1 MNNFKLLIGN
11 IKNYGLKNILLIIIF
26 EGIYSLNTKFRKH
39 IFYDETYTDNY
50 EKIIKDINEDVEKS
64 IEFNA
69 PYSPT
74 PIYFLTLIKK
84 EILKISNK
92 LEDYCF
98 IDFGCG
104 AGRSLFFF
112 YKIFKKKIGIDINNN
127 FKIFFKNKEFLNL
140 DLRNLEN
147 AKIKLEKI
155 DSNYFFLYFYEP
167 FEQGLVEQYIK
178 IFAKKKVLIVTINV
192 KPINDNDLIIVFKKE
207 FLNKTK
213 NITIYSN
220 KI

>member
-11 IKNYGLKNILLIIIF
+11 IKSYGLKNILLIIIF

-39 IFYDETYTDNY
+39 IFYDETHTDNY
-50 EKIIKDINEDVEKS
+50 EKIKKNKNEDVEKS
-64 IEFNA
+64 IEYNS

-74 PIYFLTLIKK
+74 PIYFLTIIKK

-92 LEDYCF
+92 LENYCF

-104 AGRSLFFF
+104 AGRSIFFF
-112 YKIFKKKIGIDINNN
+112 DKIFKKKIGIDINNN
-127 FKIFFKNKEFLNL
+127 FKFFFKNEEFLNL

-147 AKIKLEKI
+147 ARIKLEKI

-167 FEQGLVEQYIK
+167 FDRGLVEQYIK
-178 IFAKKKVLIVTINV
+178 IFAKKKVLIVTINL
-192 KPINDNDLIIVFKKE
+192 KPMNNNDLIILFKKE
-207 FLNKTK
+207 FLNKTR
-213 NITIYSN
+213 NIMIYSN